1 MLPFVFVVILTGVL
15 MVACWL
21 VADIEF
27 RSKLIL
33 TLLYGATWALYA
45 WHPVAVIVAQCLMSM
60 ILGLATFG
68 VEFLTRRH

>member
-1 MLPFVFVVILTGVL
+1 MIFWFVITLTAVL

-27 RSKLIL
+27 RSKLAL
-33 TLLYGATWALYA
+33 TLLYGGTWILYA
-45 WHPVAVIVAQCLMSM
+45 WQPMAVIVAQSLMSM